1 MQWWVN
7 LNSTHIIITHKPI
20 ELNKII
26 HQSDQHDSHFVSID
40 VNECSEGQ
48 HDCDQQAYTMCSNSI
63 GSYTCDCQ
71 AGYGL
76 SGRICTGR
84 QSETSNLLA
93 NQILFNPTPY
103 IDIDE
108 CVVNNVCDH
117 SCTNTEGSFTCD
129 CRSGFSKTLNEIGC
143 LGKFNNSRY

>member
-1 MQWWVN
+1 MVGQPQYCQSN
-7 LNSTHIIITHKPI
+7 THC
-20 ELNKII
+20 
-26 HQSDQHDSHFVSID
+26 QHDNHSLLTD
-40 VNECSEGQ
+40 VNECFEGQ
-48 HDCDQQAYTMCSNSI
+48 HNCDQQANTVCSNTL

-76 SGRICTGR
+76 SGRVCTG
-84 QSETSNLLA
+84 TVYVISNLLA

-103 IDIDE
+103 IDINE
-108 CVVNNVCDH
+108 CVVDNVCDH

-143 LGKFNNSRY
+143 LGKNNCTYVIVSIGNLL